1 MKKFEDKLKSIDS
14 EILKLQQEK
23 YQVAVE
29 CANEFTQRAKD
40 WLGDGKFIKFKRK
53 DDAYTCAFIESI
65 SCAVYKNA
73 KDAIALTNVIGHGL
87 ILFGNSP
94 DVYYHFNTDFYARFD
109 FIFKF
114 FDCVEEITKEEFNEV
129 LTNWIN
135 RCEREYL
142 EEDDEFEPMPNWFF
156 EENYNLRL
164 EKYRT
169 LLNNPRLEEKFNE
182 NNNTYIVKNG
192 KNFDY

>member
-1 MKKFEDKLKSIDS
+1 MKNFEDKLKSIDF

-40 WLGDGKFIKFKRK
+40 WIGDGKFIKFKRR
-53 DDAYTCAFIESI
+53 DDAYTCAFIENI
-65 SCAVYKNA
+65 SCAVYKSALN
-73 KDAIALTNVIGHGL
+73 AIALTNVIGHGL

-94 DVYYHFNTDFYARFD
+94 DVYHHLNTDFYERFD

-114 FDCVEEITKEEFNEV
+114 FDYVEEITKEEFNKA

-135 RCEREYL
+135 RCESEYL

-156 EENYNLRL
+156 DESYNLRF
-164 EKYRT
+164 EKYREF
-169 LLNNPRLEEKFNE
+169 LNNPRLEEKFNE
-182 NNNTYIVKNG
+182 NK
-192 KNFDY
+192 

>member
-40 WLGDGKFIKFKRK
+40 WLGDGKFIKFKRR

-65 SCAVYKNA
+65 SCAVYKGA
-73 KDAIALTNVIGHGL
+73 KDVIALTNVIGHGL

-94 DVYYHFNTDFYARFD
+94 DVYYHLNTDFYAHFD

-114 FDCVEEITKEEFNEV
+114 FDCVEEITKEEFNEA

-156 EENYNLRL
+156 EESYNLRF